1 MTGQSTLAPLGRSTT
16 TTVELRSPSGK
27 SPRTCWRGKA
37 HFIQVCWLFNLR
49 QWLRLLFSCRVTHD
63 GFSTTMLSE
72 YHSLKA
78 QAQTAAHVLNII
90 AVALQNL
97 FALLQG
103 TTAERL
109 SQDGSKQ
116 FSQGHGLQTRGLAGQ
131 SHNKY
136 DLPIKSCSCVYS
148 YASEYSVNSFC
159 VHHSARL
166 HRNRISGSVHSSQ
179 LRPFLLFLSE
189 PDPCCRRYRLHP
201 FQHVVLFFVL

>member
-1 MTGQSTLAPLGRSTT
+1 MTALAPQ
-16 TTVELRSPSGK
+16 
-27 SPRTCWRGKA
+27 CY
-37 HFIQVCWLFNLR
+37 Q
-49 QWLRLLFSCRVTHD
+49 
-63 GFSTTMLSE
+63 
-72 YHSLKA
+72 
-78 QAQTAAHVLNII
+78 NII
-90 AVALQNL
+90 SLRHRLKPQPTSL
-97 FALLQG
+97 TSSLLLYKTCLLQG

-201 FQHVVLFFVL
+201 FQHVVLFFVF